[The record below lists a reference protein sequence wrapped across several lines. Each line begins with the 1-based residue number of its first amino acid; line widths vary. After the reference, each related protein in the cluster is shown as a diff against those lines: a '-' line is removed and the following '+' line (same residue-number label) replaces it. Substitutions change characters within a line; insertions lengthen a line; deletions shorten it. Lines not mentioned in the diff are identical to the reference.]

1 MVSQITFRKMSNI
14 YLTLVSDVTKKYT
27 SNVANQFKVK
37 PQLRLPGEGWKV
49 SVAGAI
55 LPKMPLFKELQS
67 ANVNLIELWGETE
80 KAGQSDAWQKGYVK
94 ATDLREWE
102 KAETC
107 HTGEEFFN
115 TVKHRLE
122 ETAHASLDDGFKF
135 SSARWINLAWDKKGV
150 HPELVLT
157 NTKTS
162 NLIYIYK
169 PFAKSL
175 RWINP
180 KTNQHDS
187 MGPNLV
193 HSYPNH
199 TKGASSLETGKP
211 TQILGNWP
219 HLSTL
224 SDWRFIKLNQCL
236 KDALNLH
243 PRPLT
248 VTANVTANKETVT
261 QSLGQVYYAPQGRQR
276 YAFTPVQETFQEVQD
291 NHWGEVET
299 TLKELDGTLVQF
311 QSDSQCVIRLHFK
324 KE

>member
-14 YLTLVSDVTKKYT
+14 YLTLASDVIKKYT
-27 SNVANQFKVK
+27 SNVANQFKAK

-157 NTKTS
+157 NTSTS

-193 HSYPNH
+193 HSYSNH

-211 TQILGNWP
+211 TQILGNWL

-224 SDWRFIKLNQCL
+224 SDWRFINLNQSFE
-236 KDALNLH
+236 DALNLY
-243 PRPLT
+243 PRPLEVSAK
-248 VTANVTANKETVT
+248 VTANSVTVT
-261 QSLGQVYYAPQGRQR
+261 QSLGQVYYAPQGRER
-276 YAFTPVQETFQEVQD
+276 YAFSPTRENFYEVQD
-291 NHWGEVET
+291 NHWEEVEI
-299 TLKELDGTLVQF
+299 TLKELNGNLVEF
-311 QSDSQCVIRLHFK
+311 QSDSQCVIQLHFTK
-324 KE
+324 N

>member
-1 MVSQITFRKMSNI
+1 MS
-14 YLTLVSDVTKKYT
+14 
-27 SNVANQFKVK
+27 
-37 PQLRLPGEGWKV
+37 
-49 SVAGAI
+49 
-55 LPKMPLFKELQS
+55 LFKDLQS

-80 KAGQSDAWQKGYVK
+80 KAGQSDTWQKGYLK

-102 KAETC
+102 KAGTC

-122 ETAHASLDDGFKF
+122 NTAHASLDDGF
-135 SSARWINLAWDKKGV
+135 
-150 HPELVLT
+150 
-157 NTKTS
+157 NTTTS

-193 HSYPNH
+193 HSYPKH
-199 TKGASSLETGKP
+199 TKGASFLETGKP
-211 TQILGNWP
+211 TQILGNWL

-224 SDWRFIKLNQCL
+224 SDWRFINLNQCF

-261 QSLGQVYYAPQGRQR
+261 QSLGQVYYAPEGRQR
-276 YAFTPVQETFQEVQD
+276 YAFAPVQETFQEVRD
-291 NHWGEVET
+291 NHWEEVQI

-311 QSDSQCVIRLHFK
+311 QSNSQCVIQLHFK
-324 KE
+324 KD

>member
-1 MVSQITFRKMSNI
+1 M
-14 YLTLVSDVTKKYT
+14 
-27 SNVANQFKVK
+27 
-37 PQLRLPGEGWKV
+37 
-49 SVAGAI
+49 
-55 LPKMPLFKELQS
+55 
-67 ANVNLIELWGETE
+67 
-80 KAGQSDAWQKGYVK
+80 K

-122 ETAHASLDDGFKF
+122 ETALASLDDGFKF
-135 SSARWINLAWDKKGV
+135 SLARWINLAWDQKGV

-157 NTKTS
+157 NTTTS

-193 HSYPNH
+193 HSYPKH

-211 TQILGNWP
+211 TQILGNWL

-224 SDWRFIKLNQCL
+224 SDWRFINLNQCF

-248 VTANVTANKETVT
+248 VTANVTAKKETVT

-291 NHWGEVET
+291 NHWEEVET